1 MMDSGVSEAF
11 LRSIDPELTE
21 MMDNKTIPEKTMDDC
36 PSMYDPPLTS
46 VKDIKKELD
55 DAKAGVIESDSVYG
69 RNKVND
75 RSIDDPVNHPS
86 HYTSGQIE
94 CIDFIDD
101 CGYGLDF
108 CLGNAMKY
116 LTRCKKKG
124 TCEQDLRKAAWYAQ
138 RAADGIQKGIY
149 KI

>member
-1 MMDSGVSEAF
+1 MF
-11 LRSIDPELTE
+11 
-21 MMDNKTIPEKTMDDC
+21 IPNEHM
-36 PSMYDPPLTS
+36 
-46 VKDIKKELD
+46 LD
-55 DAKAGVIESDSVYG
+55 HCVLGG
-69 RNKVND
+69 VND
-75 RSIDDPVNHPS
+75 QLSESCIMTKEEEAEALFLNNDVQIDDPVNHPS
-86 HYTSGQIE
+86 HYTSGKIE

-108 CLGNAMKY
+108 CIGNAMKY